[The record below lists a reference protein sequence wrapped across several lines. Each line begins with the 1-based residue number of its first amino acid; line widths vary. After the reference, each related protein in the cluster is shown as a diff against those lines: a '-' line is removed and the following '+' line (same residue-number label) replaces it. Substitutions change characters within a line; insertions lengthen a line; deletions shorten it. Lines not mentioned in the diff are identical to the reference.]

1 MKNILRR
8 IRCGLLWGGLLA
20 CTGCNQEVFVD
31 RIAPAETH
39 FTLDGNGDTLVIDFP
54 SEDWSVLDVTSES
67 GKSLISFVSSD
78 NGGPVTKM
86 EDRERLE
93 FSLGGLLDC
102 AVVRDEGRRLVVM
115 LGENL
120 LQEDYRMDIHVGNDY
135 VDIPLEFRLTLG
147 EPYRVDSVVYRLEP
161 DSPWTEVREGE
172 GLVVYNQSADTIRQ
186 QLVIS
191 GKNRSWGRFSV
202 VSDDNVSWLSGTEL
216 EIPDSVTKIGYRAFA
231 DCVNLMGV
239 TVGSGAEYIGD
250 DAFLGCR
257 KLVEVRNRSSLTI
270 SAQGRENG
278 GIGYYQVSR
287 DASTEF
293 FIDKMRK
300 GSYVIE
306 YTVYVDRAGIYQAGM
321 ADIQSAYAPEFAGH
335 TGGMSVTVGD

>member
-1 MKNILRR
+1 MPYFNKTEIMKNILRR

-186 QLVIS
+186 QLVMP
-191 GKNRSWGRFSV
+191 
-202 VSDDNVSWLSGTEL
+202 LPYE
-216 EIPDSVTKIGYRAFA
+216 GYRLRSFSLGNGTPRIISDAVA
-231 DCVNLMGV
+231 HDESIVAMGEYGKSRRVRLTRGKVIVSSAGEYDDCRPQAIRSANL
-239 TVGSGAEYIGD
+239 
-250 DAFLGCR
+250 
-257 KLVEVRNRSSLTI
+257 
-270 SAQGRENG
+270 
-278 GIGYYQVSR
+278 
-287 DASTEF
+287 
-293 FIDKMRK
+293 
-300 GSYVIE
+300 
-306 YTVYVDRAGIYQAGM
+306 
-321 ADIQSAYAPEFAGH
+321 
-335 TGGMSVTVGD
+335 

>member
-1 MKNILRR
+1 MPYFNKTEIMKNILRR

-31 RIAPAETH
+31 HIAPAETH
-39 FTLDGNGDTLVIDFP
+39 FTMDGNGDTLVIDFP

-67 GKSLISFVSSD
+67 GKSLISFVSGD

-191 GKNRSWGRFSV
+191 GKNRSRGQFSV
-202 VSDDNVSWLSGTEL
+202 LSDDNVSWLSGTDL
-216 EIPDSVTKIGYRAFA
+216 EVPDSA
-231 DCVNLMGV
+231 
-239 TVGSGAEYIGD
+239 SGGRLV
-250 DAFLGCR
+250 FSGM
-257 KLVEVRNRSSLTI
+257 KLPFSLSEQPLPLSVPDRIKVVSIAPNEHVRIIPLLDYSLF
-270 SAQGRENG
+270 N
-278 GIGYYQVSR
+278 
-287 DASTEF
+287 AS
-293 FIDKMRK
+293 
-300 GSYVIE
+300 
-306 YTVYVDRAGIYQAGM
+306 YTVHASHPRNVRRRSLSGM
-321 ADIQSAYAPEFAGH
+321 YRGTLF
-335 TGGMSVTVGD
+335 TGSDYHIKIPL